1 MFSDFQYC
9 PFQFLCNSS
18 EFLIKLQELSSINE
32 LDLLSIRTF
41 YRKWIHSKASKR
53 RCLVISI
60 GPDPILNKLEGLPS
74 VCHWSLSEI
83 EEFRQNAMTPILQ
96 KNMPKYW
103 FDDIFECLG
112 YDYHPPSYFE
122 QTQKES
128 QNGYQK

>member
-1 MFSDFQYC
+1 M
-9 PFQFLCNSS
+9 
-18 EFLIKLQELSSINE
+18 IKLQELSSINE